1 MNQKSKK
8 QMSLN
13 NKFRKIPS
21 VERILSDDQIVKI
34 TNDLSR
40 SYVTKVIQKEI
51 LKLKSESIQNNL
63 PFKKNIGEIIQI
75 VKEQIKLETNFG
87 PQNVINATGVILHT
101 NLGRSTLSKEAI
113 NSMVAIS
120 NNYSSLEF
128 DLSKGERGSRQKDLS
143 SLLCN
148 ITNSEAALTVNNNA
162 AALVLTLST
171 LAKGKEVIISRSESI
186 EIGGGFRIPDILSST
201 GAALIEIGT
210 TNRTYL
216 KDYEKAINK
225 NTAAII
231 SVHASN
237 FEITGFTH
245 KPSLT
250 EICSLAES
258 YQIPLIHDLGSGCL
272 VDTEPFGLV
281 HEPTPEESIKN
292 GASLVLFSADKLLGG
307 PQAGIIVGKSNLL
320 NEIAKNPMARAVRID
335 KFTTSSLQ
343 TTLNHYIKKE
353 ITKKIPIW
361 IMISQKKS
369 SILNRVKKWQ
379 SVCKIQTQ
387 ICETQST
394 IGGGSLPGQ
403 LIPSYSLSI
412 SETKSLTAQLI
423 SKKLRENSMPII
435 SRIENQKVLL
445 DARTV
450 FPKQDKII
458 ISALH
463 SII

>member
-1 MNQKSKK
+1 MNQKLKK
-8 QMSLN
+8 QISLN
-13 NKFRKIPS
+13 NEFRKIPS
-21 VERILSDDQIVKI
+21 VERILSNKQIIKI
-34 TNDLSR
+34 TDDLSR
-40 SYVTKVIQKEI
+40 GYVTKVVQKE
-51 LKLKSESIQNNL
+51 LAKLKSESVEKNL
-63 PFKKNIGEIIQI
+63 PLNTNIDEIIQI
-75 VKEQIKLETNFG
+75 VKEQLNLETNFG

-101 NLGRSTLSKEAI
+101 NLGRSTLSKESI
-113 NSMVAIS
+113 NSMIDIA
-120 NNYSSLEF
+120 NNYSSLEYNI
-128 DLSKGERGSRQKDLS
+128 SKGERGSRQKHLS

-148 ITNSEAALTVNNNA
+148 ITGAESALTVNNNA
-162 AALVLTLST
+162 AALILTLST
-171 LAKGKEVIISRSESI
+171 LAEGKEVIISRSESV

-201 GAALIEIGT
+201 GASLIEIGT

-245 KPSLT
+245 KPTLT
-250 EICSLAES
+250 EISSLAAS
-258 YQIPLIHDLGSGCL
+258 NQIPLIHNIGSGCL
-272 VDTEPFGLV
+272 IDTEPFGLV

-292 GASLVLFSADKLLGG
+292 GASLVLFSGDKLLGG
-307 PQAGIIVGKSNLL
+307 PQAGIIVGKLNLL
-320 NEIAKNPMARAVRID
+320 DKISKNPMARAVRID
-335 KFTTSSLQ
+335 KFTMSSLQ
-343 TTLNHYIKKE
+343 TTLNHYIKNE
-353 ITKKIPIW
+353 VTKKIPIW

-379 SVCKIQTQ
+379 SACKIKTE

-403 LIPSYSLSI
+403 LIPSFSLSI
-412 SETKSLTAQLI
+412 PETKNLTADQI
-423 SKKLRENSMPII
+423 ARKLRKNNIPII
-435 SRIENQKVLL
+435 SRIEHQKVFL

-450 FPKQDKII
+450 FPKQDKTIL
-458 ISALH
+458 SALD